1 MYRILDDEDV
11 KTLLG
16 RFTRS
21 DCERLWSDA
30 QYNDKHLELFALMQ
44 RFELCYELRDSDPAT
59 WLTPQLLPPAKPTAL
74 ESWGQPQ
81 DSVLHY
87 RYQFLPKGVLS
98 RLTVRMHRFVQ
109 DPKLAWA
116 TGAVFERDGSQV
128 LVELLPDGTEIE
140 LRARGPERKALL
152 SVISSDLDALNDS
165 FKGLRDK
172 VDQLVPCHCAEC
184 SVATTPHFY
193 ERKDLLRRKERNK
206 QDVECGVSWQQMNVL
221 ELLDGIR
228 VDQAPAWAA
237 PRTIR
242 IFLASS
248 AELKDDRDAF
258 DLYFRRQ
265 NDQLKD
271 KGNYLEIIRW
281 EYFLDAMSE
290 TRLQDEYNSE
300 VASCDVFVALF
311 FTKSGKFTEEE
322 FNVAYNRFKS
332 SGRPLI
338 YTYFKD
344 AEIKTGSARREDLQS
359 LWAFQ
364 DQLKALGHFPTT
376 YNNVDGLQLHFRDQL
391 DKIPHRLP
399 PAKPHR

>member
-1 MYRILDDEDV
+1 
-11 KTLLG
+11 
-16 RFTRS
+16 
-21 DCERLWSDA
+21 
-30 QYNDKHLELFALMQ
+30 
-44 RFELCYELRDSDPAT
+44 
-59 WLTPQLLPPAKPTAL
+59 
-74 ESWGQPQ
+74 
-81 DSVLHY
+81 
-87 RYQFLPKGVLS
+87 
-98 RLTVRMHRFVQ
+98 
-109 DPKLAWA
+109 
-116 TGAVFERDGSQV
+116 
-128 LVELLPDGTEIE
+128 
-140 LRARGPERKALL
+140 
-152 SVISSDLDALNDS
+152 
-165 FKGLRDK
+165 
-172 VDQLVPCHCAEC
+172 
-184 SVATTPHFY
+184 VATTPHFY

-359 LWAFQ
+359 PYGPSRTNSRP
-364 DQLKALGHFPTT
+364 LGTFRQPTT
-376 YNNVDGLQLHFRDQL
+376 MSMACSSTSATNSTKSPTAFRPPSPTADPDRPTAPPRGPSGTRTAERFRRAHGRVRIPSERAPDHRRHTEMLLEDVHVAEAFDAGHRRRRPEHFRRALREPAHQRPLQLLIR
-391 DKIPHRLP
+391 
-399 PAKPHR
+399 